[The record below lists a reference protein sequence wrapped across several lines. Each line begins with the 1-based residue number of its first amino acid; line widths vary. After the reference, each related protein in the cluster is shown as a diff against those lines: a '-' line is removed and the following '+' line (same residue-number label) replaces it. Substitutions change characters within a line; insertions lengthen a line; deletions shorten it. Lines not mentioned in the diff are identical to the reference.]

1 MRKIIRKINRA
12 AKKKRLR
19 QKKPIKTELLIKILE
34 YRYLSVGDENNDGQT
49 LNFHENLKK

>member
-12 AKKKRLR
+12 AKEKRLR

-34 YRYLSVGDENNDGQT
+34 YRWLSAGEENNSG
-49 LNFHENLKK
+49 